1 MVGIDLFAGAGGMS
15 LGAKQ
20 AGIHVSFAVE
30 SSRYAAQT
38 YRSNHLDTLVFQ
50 QDISCLTPE
59 SLDPWKKISE
69 NLIVFGGPPCQGFSW
84 SNTRTRNLDNPSN
97 WLFQEYLRV
106 VRQLRPSWI
115 VFENVQ
121 GIVNT
126 ANGAILDQITDAL
139 SDDYEIN
146 KQVLNAMHHGVPQSR
161 SRFFLVGSRNG
172 IPFRFPQDESIDP
185 LTVDDAIRDLPT
197 LSSGASICRRGYG
210 IVAPSEYGRRLR
222 GREAECCNH
231 LVTKNS
237 PIVLR
242 RYRQIPP
249 GGNWKDI
256 PEALMKNYKDRKRCH
271 TGIYHRL
278 RSDTVS
284 IVIGNYRKNMLVHP
298 TQHRSL
304 SVREA
309 ARIQSFPDSYTFH
322 GSIGFQQQQVGNA
335 VPPRLAESV
344 FREIV
349 RSGAR

>member
-1 MVGIDLFAGAGGMS
+1 MS

-20 AGIHVSFAVE
+20 AGIQVAFAVE
-30 SSRYAAQT
+30 YSRYAAQT
-38 YRSNHLDTLVFQ
+38 YRSNHPATLVFE

-97 WLFQEYLRV
+97 WLFKEYLRV

-126 ANGAILDQITDAL
+126 ANGAILDQITNEL
-139 SDDYEIN
+139 SEDYEIN
-146 KQVLNAMHHGVPQSR
+146 QQVLNAMHHGVPQSR

-172 IPFRFPQDESIDP
+172 IPFRFPQEESIDP

-197 LSSGASICRRGYG
+197 LSSGASICRRSYG

-231 LVTKNS
+231 LVDC
-237 PIVLR
+237 
-242 RYRQIPP
+242 Q
-249 GGNWKDI
+249 
-256 PEALMKNYKDRKRCH
+256 
-271 TGIYHRL
+271 
-278 RSDTVS
+278 
-284 IVIGNYRKNMLVHP
+284 
-298 TQHRSL
+298 SL
-304 SVREA
+304 
-309 ARIQSFPDSYTFH
+309 TF
-322 GSIGFQQQQVGNA
+322 G
-335 VPPRLAESV
+335 
-344 FREIV
+344 
-349 RSGAR
+349 